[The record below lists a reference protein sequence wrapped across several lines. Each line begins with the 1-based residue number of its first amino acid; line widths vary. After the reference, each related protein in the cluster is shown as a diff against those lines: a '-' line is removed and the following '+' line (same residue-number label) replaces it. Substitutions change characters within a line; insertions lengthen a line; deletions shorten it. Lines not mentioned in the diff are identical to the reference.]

1 MTGLDW
7 AQSQADE
14 RPVPMSFV
22 GSEGLSSGVPQRSRV
37 HEAGGWAFLVCRP
50 VQCQPAWGSWVW
62 SYQWPGLGSPVAAW
76 LAGWSSTGLASLPAA
91 SWPVCQ
97 LGWSSAG
104 LVCRPSR
111 SSASCPAS
119 HFLLL
124 YFSFSFSYDEF
135 RFSFFGCFVFLV
147 CLVMFRY
154 VWLWSFIV
162 AGIWLC
168 LVILCYVRLCSVIF
182 DDRWLGLVLV
192 GYVWFCVVMFSYVW
206 LCFVMFDS
214 AWLC

>member
-1 MTGLDW
+1 MKRGGGPSRF
-7 AQSQADE
+7 AGQSNA
-14 RPVPMSFV
+14 S
-22 GSEGLSSGVPQRSRV
+22 
-37 HEAGGWAFLVCRP
+37 
-50 VQCQPAWGSWVW
+50 QPG
-62 SYQWPGLGSPVAAW
+62 GLGFEV
-76 LAGWSSTGLASLPAA
+76 TNGLAWAVQWRLGLQAGPVLA
-91 SWPVCQ
+91 WPVCQ
-97 LGWSSAG
+97 APAGRCASLAG
-104 LVCRPSR
+104 LVLARCAGQAAPV
-111 SSASCPAS
+111 PAAQRAIFCCS
-119 HFLLL
+119 ISVSVSVSLSVLMNFGFL
-124 YFSFSFSYDEF
+124 
-135 RFSFFGCFVFLV
+135 RCFVFLV